1 MIAALQRTIAAA
13 DPVSSISGSF
23 SGTLG
28 YVMSGLQEGRPFS
41 EVVLTAK
48 DLGYT
53 EPDPRDDLGG
63 VDVARK
69 ALILARCLGMQ
80 LELDQ
85 VAVEPLYPPELASAW
100 ARSLLLGLCFQIF
113 VADAAKA
120 VWFSKD
126 KRPAQPDHDA
136 DSTTK

>member
-1 MIAALQRTIAAA
+1 MALPPWFGRLLYWLCFVWSAGCGVYSVAAA
-13 DPVSSISGSF
+13 A
-23 SGTLG
+23 
-28 YVMSGLQEGRPFS
+28 Y
-41 EVVLTAK
+41 
-48 DLGYT
+48 
-53 EPDPRDDLGG
+53 
-63 VDVARK
+63 
-69 ALILARCLGMQ
+69 
-80 LELDQ
+80 
-85 VAVEPLYPPELASAW
+85 YPPELASAW